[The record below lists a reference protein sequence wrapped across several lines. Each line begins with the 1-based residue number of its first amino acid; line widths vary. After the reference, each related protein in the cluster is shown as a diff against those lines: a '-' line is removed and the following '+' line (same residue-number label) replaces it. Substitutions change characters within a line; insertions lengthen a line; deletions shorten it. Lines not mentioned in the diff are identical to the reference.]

1 MCKPKRT
8 GFPVVTA
15 VVVVAAALAVS
26 VAVAWLTA
34 NWPLALAAAAGTVAV
49 AVAVLRAV
57 SVVSHRLARSGMVLV
72 SGPLAERL
80 RPARVA
86 EYTRP
91 AAETMRALP
100 APRKA
105 IGPPRAVVGE
115 VLGSADHV
123 PLPKWARP
131 RAERIG
137 R

>member
-1 MCKPKRT
+1 MAMCKPKRT

-86 EYTRP
+86 AEYSP
-91 AAETMRALP
+91 AAAPVMRELP

-105 IGPPRAVVGE
+105 IGAPRVIPGE
-115 VLGSADHV
+115 VLAS
-123 PLPKWARP
+123 R
-131 RAERIG
+131 ERIG